1 MKVNLISLGC
11 PKNLVDSEVILG
23 RLGEKGYSLTSS
35 SREADIIIINTCS
48 FIKEARKESYKVIS
62 QIVSQKKSS
71 QKVIICGCLP
81 QLSGR
86 YLFSKFP
93 QVDALIGSAD
103 FIKIDKVIAAL
114 YKGEKR
120 LFLVNEPHF
129 FYNHTYPRLLTTPP
143 SYAYLK
149 IAEGCSNHCSY
160 CLIPYLRGK
169 YRSRSIKDIVQ
180 EARALCDLGVKEIIL
195 IAQDTTFYKRESENK
210 FFLSHLLEALV
221 KLNKLK
227 WIRLLYTHPAHF
239 NSSLISII
247 ANSEKICKYIDLPIQ
262 HTHNEILTRMRRPRF
277 EETEK
282 LIHKIREKIPGVTL
296 RTTLIVGF
304 PGEEKKHF
312 QKLLKDVERLKFDW
326 LGAFIYSPEKGTLAY
341 SFTPRVSASI
351 KRRRYKKL
359 MEVQHF
365 ITLEKN
371 KKRVGEKYP
380 ILVDTEDEGHTEFQA
395 PEIDGKV
402 FLQKKYI
409 PGNFFQGEISEIKDT
424 YDLIC

>member
-23 RLGEKGYSLTSS
+23 RLGEKGYSFTFFPK
-35 SREADIIIINTCS
+35 EADIIIINTCS
-48 FIKEARKESYKVIS
+48 FVKEARKESYEVIS
-62 QIVSQKKSS
+62 QIISQKKSS

-81 QLSGR
+81 QLRGR

-93 QVDALIGSAD
+93 QIDALIGSAD
-103 FIKIDKVIAAL
+103 FIKIDKVITAL

-120 LFLVNEPHF
+120 LFLVNEPYF
-129 FYNHTYPRLLTTPP
+129 LYNHTYPRLLTTPP

-149 IAEGCSNHCSY
+149 IAEGCSNYCSY

-169 YRSRSIKDIVQ
+169 YRSRPIKDIVQ

-195 IAQDTTFYKRESENK
+195 IAQDTTFYKRDSGKK
-210 FFLSHLLEALV
+210 FFLSSLLEALE

-239 NSSLISII
+239 DSSLIHTI
-247 ANSEKICKYIDLPIQ
+247 NSSRKICKYIDLPLQ

-296 RTTLIVGF
+296 RTTLMVGF
-304 PGEEKKHF
+304 PGEEEKHF

-326 LGAFIYSPEKGTLAY
+326 LGAFTYSPEKGTLAY
-341 SFTPRVSASI
+341 SFTPLVSSLV

-359 MEVQHF
+359 MELQHF

-371 KKRVGEKYP
+371 KKRVGEEYP
-380 ILVDTEDEGHTEFQA
+380 ILVDKEDKGHTEFQA
-395 PEIDGKV
+395 PEIDGEV

-409 PGNFFQGEISEIKDT
+409 PGKFFQGKISGIKDT

>member
-23 RLGEKGYSLTSS
+23 RLGEEGYSFTSFPE
-35 SREADIIIINTCS
+35 EADIIIINTCS
-48 FIKEARKESYKVIS
+48 FVKEARKESYKTIS
-62 QIVSQKKSS
+62 QIISQKKSS

-81 QLSGR
+81 QLRGR
-86 YLFSKFP
+86 YLFSRFP
-93 QVDALIGSAD
+93 QIDALIGSTD
-103 FIKIDKVIAAL
+103 FIKIDKVITAL
-114 YKGEKR
+114 CKGEKR
-120 LFLVNEPHF
+120 LFLVNEPYF
-129 FYNHTYPRLLTTPP
+129 LYNHTYPRLLTTPP

-149 IAEGCSNHCSY
+149 IAEGCSNYCSY

-180 EARALCDLGVKEIIL
+180 EAKALSNLGVKEIIL
-195 IAQDTTFYKRESENK
+195 VAQDTTFYRKESKKK
-210 FFLSHLLEALV
+210 FFLPCLLEALE

-239 NSSLISII
+239 DSSLIDTM
-247 ANSEKICKYIDLPIQ
+247 ANSRKICKYIDLPIQ
-262 HTHNEILTRMRRPRF
+262 HTHNEILTQMRRPQF
-277 EETEK
+277 EKTEK

-296 RTTLIVGF
+296 RTTLMVGF
-304 PGEEKKHF
+304 PGEEEKHF

-326 LGAFIYSPEKGTLAY
+326 LGAFTYSPEKGTLAY
-341 SFTPRVSASI
+341 SFTPLVSSRV

-359 MEVQHF
+359 MELQHS

-371 KKRVGEKYP
+371 KKRVGKEYP
-380 ILVDTEDEGHTEFQA
+380 ILVDKGDEGHTEFQA

-409 PGNFFQGEISEIKDT
+409 PGKFFQGKISGIKDT